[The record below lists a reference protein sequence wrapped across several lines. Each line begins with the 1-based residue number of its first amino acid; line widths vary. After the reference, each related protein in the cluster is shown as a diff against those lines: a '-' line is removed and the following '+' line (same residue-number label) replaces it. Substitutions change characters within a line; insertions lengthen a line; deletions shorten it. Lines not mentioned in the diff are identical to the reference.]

1 MYNHLFAKAMDEFIT
16 REEFIELVP
25 TLDLIGLMRVV
36 RRQFE
41 LGLHESKVLA
51 DKLLAGASPEDA
63 YNKYSQGIISN
74 PTEQEFIAVCKLLQ
88 KRMEFGT
95 LFRVLQRWSSI
106 QEMPA
111 DFSEAM
117 TWDFTGIFIPNEKH
131 RLRYNKI

>member
-1 MYNHLFAKAMDEFIT
+1 MYNHLFAKALESGVT
-16 REEFIELVP
+16 RQEFIELVP
-25 TLDLIGLMRVV
+25 TLDLIALMRVV

-88 KRMEFGT
+88 KQMEFGT

-106 QEMPA
+106 QEMPS
-111 DFSEAM
+111 DFNEAM
-117 TWDFTGIFIPNEKH
+117 TWDFTGIFIPNAQH
-131 RLRYNKI
+131 TLRYNKL